1 MIQGYQIPAPDKV
14 KRPNLAN
21 NWIYAGIP
29 HILSA
34 PILFLLHPPTGCG
47 GTKSR
52 GWLGQTLQN
61 LGDSMRGNGSWFAW
75 RKALAGSCREF
86 VAIELTGATPFRGFF
101 PFRWLKKSWQQPTC
115 FSHLRGNYLQKKYAP
130 WNWDSRDCRL
140 YSIGSHPCFS
150 IDAWMRKPLDDRVT
164 SIGGQCPKFSK
175 WWFPKS

>member
-34 PILFLLHPPTGCG
+34 PILFLLHPQ
-47 GTKSR
+47 
-52 GWLGQTLQN
+52 LGAEGRN
-61 LGDSMRGNGSWFAW
+61 HVDGLGRLFKTSGIACEGVVPDLLGERLWQD
-75 RKALAGSCREF
+75 LAGKL

-115 FSHLRGNYLQKKYAP
+115 FSHLRGNYLQKKSAP

-164 SIGGQCPKFSK
+164 SIGGQCPKFS